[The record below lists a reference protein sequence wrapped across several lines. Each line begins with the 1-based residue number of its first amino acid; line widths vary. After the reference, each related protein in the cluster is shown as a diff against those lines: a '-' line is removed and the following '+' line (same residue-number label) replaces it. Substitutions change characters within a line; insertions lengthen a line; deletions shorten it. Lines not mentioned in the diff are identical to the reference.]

1 MAKYIFLII
10 FTTLSNLNTF
20 GAEGYMFRI
29 QLKDK
34 GQTNYTINKP
44 EKFLSKRAIERRK
57 KQNIS
62 IENSDLPISSTY
74 INTLEKLGCT
84 VVAKSKWLKTI
95 SIYCTDSLFIDKINK
110 LDFVDSTTFVWKG
123 DTARTTVKE
132 LPRSKRIVEKPKDKY
147 GYGDVQIKTV
157 NGDFLHQEGYKGKG
171 MEIAV
176 IDAGF
181 TNLKEILLLDNVSI
195 KGIKDFVFNGN
206 NIFESSDHGLKV
218 LSVLASNR
226 PNIFVGTAPEAKYWL
241 LRSEDSRSEFPIEED
256 YWVAAAEFAD
266 SIGVDI
272 INASLGYHTF
282 NAPAKSYTH
291 EQLDG
296 KTAYITRAAEMAASK
311 GIFVEV
317 SAGND
322 GANPWEK
329 LAFPSDAA
337 NVLTVGAIA
346 RDSTIAY
353 FSSRG
358 LTADGRIKP
367 DVVAVG
373 LATAVIASTGE
384 VELSNGTSFSG
395 PIMSGLAA
403 CLWQSAPDLTSL
415 ELLDIIRK
423 SSDRYATPD
432 GIYGYGIPNM
442 KTAFLLAGNTP
453 SGIENEGLNR
463 EPLFNIKSDSI
474 GHFNVSRNREDT
486 NSTYTI
492 RVLTL
497 DGKILMTDTLSEEE
511 QNFYLPNYP
520 KQVKIIAISGIG
532 VKESYKI
539 IF

>member
-10 FTTLSNLNTF
+10 ITLYNLNIF
-20 GAEGYMFRI
+20 SSEGYMFRV

-34 GQTNYTINKP
+34 GQTGYTIDKP
-44 EKFLSKRAIERRK
+44 EEFLSKRAIERRK
-57 KQNIS
+57 RQNIS
-62 IENSDLPISSTY
+62 IDNSDLPISSAY
-74 INTLEKLGCT
+74 INVIEELGCT
-84 VVAKSKWLKTI
+84 VVAKSKWLQTV
-95 SIYCTDSLFIDKINK
+95 SIYCNDSLFVEKINQ
-110 LDFVDSTTFVWKG
+110 LDFVDSTTFAWKG
-123 DTARTTVKE
+123 DTARTTARE
-132 LPRSKRIVEKPKDKY
+132 LPRSKRFVEKPKSEY

-157 NGDFLHQEGYKGKG
+157 NGNFLHKEGYKGKG

-176 IDAGF
+176 IDAGY

-195 KGIKDFVFNGN
+195 KGVKDFVYNGN

-218 LSVLASNR
+218 LSVMASNR

-256 YWVAAAEFAD
+256 YWAAAAEYAD

-296 KTAYITRAAEMAASK
+296 KTAYITRAANMAASK

-322 GANPWEK
+322 GANIWEK
-329 LAFPSDAA
+329 IAFPSDAA

-373 LATAVIASTGE
+373 FSTAVIASTGE
-384 VELSNGTSFSG
+384 VDLANGTSFSG
-395 PIMSGLAA
+395 PVMSGLAA
-403 CLWQSAPDLTSL
+403 CLWQSAPSLTNI

-423 SSDRYATPD
+423 SSDKYATPD

-453 SGIENEGLNR
+453 SGIENEGLNK
-463 EPLFNIKSDSI
+463 EPLFDIKSDSI
-474 GHFNVSRNREDT
+474 GYFSVSKKEKTMDG
-486 NSTYTI
+486 TYTI
-492 RVLTL
+492 RVFTL
-497 DGKILMTDTLSEEE
+497 DGKVIMTDTLRE
-511 QNFYLPNYP
+511 QEQSFYLPNYP
-520 KQVKIIAISGIG
+520 KQMKIIAISGTG

>member
-10 FTTLSNLNTF
+10 ITLYNLNIF
-20 GAEGYMFRI
+20 SSEGYMFRV

-34 GQTNYTINKP
+34 GQTGYTIDKP
-44 EKFLSKRAIERRK
+44 EEFLSKRAIERRK
-57 KQNIS
+57 RQNIS
-62 IENSDLPISSTY
+62 IDNSDLPISSAY
-74 INTLEKLGCT
+74 INVIEELGCT
-84 VVAKSKWLKTI
+84 VVAKSKWLQTV
-95 SIYCTDSLFIDKINK
+95 SIYCNDSLFVEKINQ
-110 LDFVDSTTFVWKG
+110 LDFVDSTTFAWKG
-123 DTARTTVKE
+123 DTARTTARE
-132 LPRSKRIVEKPKDKY
+132 LPRSKRSVEKPKSEY

-157 NGDFLHQEGYKGKG
+157 NGNFLHKEGYKGKG

-176 IDAGF
+176 IDAGY

-195 KGIKDFVFNGN
+195 KGVKDFVYNGN

-218 LSVLASNR
+218 LSVMASNR

-256 YWVAAAEFAD
+256 YWAAAAEYAD

-296 KTAYITRAAEMAASK
+296 KTAYITRAANMAASK

-322 GANPWEK
+322 GANIWEK
-329 LAFPSDAA
+329 IAFPSDAA

-373 LATAVIASTGE
+373 FSTAVIASTGE
-384 VELSNGTSFSG
+384 VDLANGTSFSG
-395 PIMSGLAA
+395 PVMSGLAA
-403 CLWQSAPDLTSL
+403 CLWQSAPSLTNI

-423 SSDRYATPD
+423 SSDKYATPD

-453 SGIENEGLNR
+453 SGIENEGLNK
-463 EPLFNIKSDSI
+463 EPLFDIKSDSI
-474 GHFNVSRNREDT
+474 GYFSVSKKEKTMDE
-486 NSTYTI
+486 TYTI
-492 RVLTL
+492 RAFTL
-497 DGKILMTDTLSEEE
+497 DGKVIMTDTLRE
-511 QNFYLPNYP
+511 QEQSFYLPNYP
-520 KQVKIIAISGIG
+520 KQVKIIAISGTG

>member
-1 MAKYIFLII
+1 MTKYIFLII
-10 FTTLSNLNTF
+10 ITLYNLNISSS
-20 GAEGYMFRI
+20 EGYMFRV

-34 GQTNYTINKP
+34 GQTGYTIDKP
-44 EKFLSKRAIERRK
+44 EEFLSKRAIERRK
-57 KQNIS
+57 RQNIS
-62 IENSDLPISSTY
+62 IDNSDLPISSAY
-74 INTLEKLGCT
+74 ISAIEELGCT
-84 VVAKSKWLKTI
+84 VVAKSKWLQTI
-95 SIYCTDSLFIDKINK
+95 SIYCNDSLFVEKINQ
-110 LDFVDSTTFVWKG
+110 LDFVDSTTFAWKG
-123 DTARTTVKE
+123 DTARTTAQE
-132 LPRSKRIVEKPKDKY
+132 LPRSKRFVEKPKSEY

-157 NGDFLHQEGYKGKG
+157 NGDFLHKEGYKGKG

-176 IDAGF
+176 IDAGY

-195 KGIKDFVFNGN
+195 KGVKDFVYNGN

-218 LSVLASNR
+218 LSVMASNR

-256 YWVAAAEFAD
+256 YWAAAAEYAD

-296 KTAYITRAAEMAASK
+296 KTAYITRAANMAASK

-322 GANPWEK
+322 GANIWEK
-329 LAFPSDAA
+329 IAFPSDAA

-373 LATAVIASTGE
+373 FSTAVIASTGE
-384 VELSNGTSFSG
+384 VDLSNGTSFSG
-395 PIMSGLAA
+395 PVMSGLAA
-403 CLWQSAPDLTSL
+403 CLWQSAPSLTNI

-423 SSDRYATPD
+423 SSDKYATPD

-453 SGIENEGLNR
+453 SGIEKEDLNK
-463 EPLFNIKSDSI
+463 EPLFDIKSDSI
-474 GHFNVSRNREDT
+474 GYFSVSKKEKTMDG
-486 NSTYTI
+486 TYTI

-511 QNFYLPNYP
+511 QSFYLPNYP
-520 KQVKIIAISGIG
+520 KQVKIIAIAGTG

>member
-10 FTTLSNLNTF
+10 FTLCNLNTF
-20 GAEGYMFRI
+20 ASEGYMFRI

-34 GQTNYTINKP
+34 GQTNYTTDKP
-44 EKFLSKRAIERRK
+44 EKFLSIRAIERRK
-57 KQNIS
+57 RQNIN
-62 IENSDLPISSTY
+62 IDNSDLPISSTY
-74 INTLEKLGCT
+74 INAIEKLGCT
-84 VVAKSKWLKTI
+84 VVAKSKWLKTV
-95 SIYCTDSLFIDKINK
+95 SIYCADSLFVDKINN

-132 LPRSKRIVEKPKDKY
+132 LPRSKRLVEKPKDEY

-157 NGDFLHQEGYKGKG
+157 NGDFLHKEGYKGKG

-181 TNLKEILLLDNVSI
+181 TNLKDILLLDNVSI
-195 KGIKDFVFNGN
+195 KGVKDFVFNGN

-218 LSVLASNR
+218 LSVMASNR

-256 YWVAAAEFAD
+256 YWAAATEYAD
-266 SIGVDI
+266 SIGVNI

-296 KTAYITRAAEMAASK
+296 KTAYITRAANMAASK

-322 GANPWEK
+322 GENPWKK

-346 RDSTIAY
+346 RDSIIAY

-373 LATAVIASTGE
+373 LSTAVIASTGE
-384 VELSNGTSFSG
+384 VDIANGTSFSG

-403 CLWQSAPDLTSL
+403 CLWQSAPNLTNL

-432 GIYGYGIPNM
+432 GVYGYGIPNM

-453 SGIENEGLNR
+453 SGIEDEVLNK
-463 EPLFNIKSDSI
+463 EPLFQIKSDSI
-474 GHFNVSRNREDT
+474 GHFSVLKNRET
-486 NSTYTI
+486 INSTYTI

-497 DGKILMTDTLSEEE
+497 DGKVIMTDTLRE
-511 QNFYLPNYP
+511 QEQSFYLPDYP

>member
-10 FTTLSNLNTF
+10 ITLYNLNIF
-20 GAEGYMFRI
+20 SSEGYMFRV

-34 GQTNYTINKP
+34 GQTGYTIDKP
-44 EKFLSKRAIERRK
+44 EEFLSKRAIERRK
-57 KQNIS
+57 RQNIS
-62 IENSDLPISSTY
+62 IDNSDLPISSAY
-74 INTLEKLGCT
+74 INVIEELGCT
-84 VVAKSKWLKTI
+84 VVAKSKWLQTV
-95 SIYCTDSLFIDKINK
+95 SIYCNDSLFVEKINQ
-110 LDFVDSTTFVWKG
+110 LDFVDSTTFAWKG
-123 DTARTTVKE
+123 DTARTTARE
-132 LPRSKRIVEKPKDKY
+132 LPRSKRFVEKPKSEY

-157 NGDFLHQEGYKGKG
+157 NGDFLHKEGYKGKG
-171 MEIAV
+171 LEIAV
-176 IDAGF
+176 IDAGY

-195 KGIKDFVFNGN
+195 KGIKDFVYNGN

-218 LSVLASNR
+218 LSVMASNR

-256 YWVAAAEFAD
+256 YWAAAAEYAD

-296 KTAYITRAAEMAASK
+296 KTAYITIAANMAASK

-322 GANPWEK
+322 GANIWEK
-329 LAFPSDAA
+329 IAFPSDAA

-373 LATAVIASTGE
+373 FSTAVIANTGE
-384 VELSNGTSFSG
+384 VDLVNGTSFSG
-395 PIMSGLAA
+395 SVMSGLAA
-403 CLWQSAPDLTSL
+403 CLWQSAPSLTNI

-423 SSDRYATPD
+423 SSDKYATPD

-453 SGIENEGLNR
+453 SGIENEGLNK
-463 EPLFNIKSDSI
+463 EPLFDIKSDSI
-474 GHFNVSRNREDT
+474 GYFSVSKKEKTMDE
-486 NSTYTI
+486 TYTI
-492 RVLTL
+492 RAFTL
-497 DGKILMTDTLSEEE
+497 DGKVIMTDTLRE
-511 QNFYLPNYP
+511 QEQSFYLPNYP
-520 KQVKIIAISGIG
+520 KQMKIIAISGTG

>member
-10 FTTLSNLNTF
+10 ITLYNLNIF
-20 GAEGYMFRI
+20 SSEGYMFRV

-34 GQTNYTINKP
+34 GQTGYTIDKP
-44 EKFLSKRAIERRK
+44 EEFLSKRAIERRK
-57 KQNIS
+57 RQNIS
-62 IENSDLPISSTY
+62 IDNSDLPISSAY
-74 INTLEKLGCT
+74 INVIEELGCT
-84 VVAKSKWLKTI
+84 VVAKSKWLQTV
-95 SIYCTDSLFIDKINK
+95 SIYCNDSLFVEKINQ
-110 LDFVDSTTFVWKG
+110 LDFVDSTTFAWKG
-123 DTARTTVKE
+123 DTARTTARE
-132 LPRSKRIVEKPKDKY
+132 LPRSKRFVEKPKSEY

-157 NGDFLHQEGYKGKG
+157 NGNFLHKEGYKGKG

-176 IDAGF
+176 IDAGY

-195 KGIKDFVFNGN
+195 KGVKDFVYNGN

-218 LSVLASNR
+218 LSVMASNR

-256 YWVAAAEFAD
+256 YWAAAAEYAD

-296 KTAYITRAAEMAASK
+296 KTAYITRAANMAASK

-322 GANPWEK
+322 GANIWENI
-329 LAFPSDAA
+329 AFPSDAA

-373 LATAVIASTGE
+373 FSTAVIASTGE
-384 VELSNGTSFSG
+384 VDLANGTSFSG
-395 PIMSGLAA
+395 PVMSGLAA
-403 CLWQSAPDLTSL
+403 CLWQSAPSLTNI

-423 SSDRYATPD
+423 SSDKYATPD

-453 SGIENEGLNR
+453 SGIENEGLNK
-463 EPLFNIKSDSI
+463 EPLFDIKSDSI
-474 GHFNVSRNREDT
+474 GYFSVSKKEKTMDG
-486 NSTYTI
+486 TYTI
-492 RVLTL
+492 RVFTL
-497 DGKILMTDTLSEEE
+497 DGKVIMTDTLHE
-511 QNFYLPNYP
+511 QEQSFYLPNYP
-520 KQVKIIAISGIG
+520 KQMKIIAISGTG

>member
-1 MAKYIFLII
+1 MAKYIFLIFFSI
-10 FTTLSNLNTF
+10 YSLSTY
-20 GAEGYMFRI
+20 ASDGYMFRI
-29 QLKDK
+29 YLKDK
-34 GQTNYTINKP
+34 GQTSYTIDKP
-44 EKFLSKRAIERRK
+44 EKFLSKRAIERRRR
-57 KQNIS
+57 QNIS
-62 IENSDLPISSTY
+62 INNSDLPISSAYTN
-74 INTLEKLGCT
+74 IIEEQGCT
-84 VVAKSKWLKTI
+84 VVAQSKWLKTI
-95 SIYCTDSLFIDKINK
+95 SIYCTDSLFVDKINK

-123 DTARTTVKE
+123 DTARTTTPA
-132 LPRSKRIVEKPKDKY
+132 LLRSKRIIERPKSKY

-171 MEIAV
+171 LEIAV
-176 IDAGF
+176 IDAGY
-181 TNLKEILLLDNVSI
+181 TNLKDILLLDNVSI
-195 KGIKDFVFNGN
+195 KGVKDFVFNGN

-226 PNIFVGTAPEAKYWL
+226 PNIFIGTAPEAKYWL

-256 YWVAAAEFAD
+256 YWATAAEYAD

-296 KTAYITRAAEMAASK
+296 KTAYITKAAEMAVSK
-311 GIFVEV
+311 GIFIEI

-373 LATAVIASTGE
+373 LQTAVIASTGE
-384 VELSNGTSFSG
+384 VDLANGTSFSG
-395 PIMSGLAA
+395 PVMSGLAA
-403 CLWQSAPDLTSL
+403 CLWQSAPNLTNI
-415 ELLDIIRK
+415 ELLNIIRK
-423 SSDRYATPD
+423 SSDRYSTPD
-432 GIYGYGIPNM
+432 GVYGYGIPNM

-453 SGIENEGLNR
+453 SGIENETPDSK
-463 EPLFNIKSDSI
+463 PLFEIKSDTI
-474 GHFNVSRNREDT
+474 GHFRVISNKGSIDT
-486 NSTYTI
+486 AYTI
-492 RVLTL
+492 KVITL
-497 DGKILMTDTLSEEE
+497 DGKTVMDEILREQN
-511 QNFYLPNYP
+511 QNFYLSDYS
-520 KQVKIIAISGIG
+520 KQVRIIMITGAG
-532 VKESYKI
+532 VKESHKI

>member
-1 MAKYIFLII
+1 MTKYIFLII
-10 FTTLSNLNTF
+10 ITLYNLNISSS
-20 GAEGYMFRI
+20 EGYMFRV

-34 GQTNYTINKP
+34 GQTGYTIDKP
-44 EKFLSKRAIERRK
+44 EEFLSKRAIERRK
-57 KQNIS
+57 RQNIS
-62 IENSDLPISSTY
+62 IDNSDLPISSAY
-74 INTLEKLGCT
+74 INVIEELGCT
-84 VVAKSKWLKTI
+84 VVAKSKWLQTI
-95 SIYCTDSLFIDKINK
+95 SIYCNDSLFVEKINQ
-110 LDFVDSTTFVWKG
+110 LDFVDSTTFAWKG
-123 DTARTTVKE
+123 DTARTTARE
-132 LPRSKRIVEKPKDKY
+132 LPRSKRFVEKPKSEY

-157 NGDFLHQEGYKGKG
+157 NGDFLHKEGYKGKG

-176 IDAGF
+176 IDAGY

-195 KGIKDFVFNGN
+195 KGVKDFVYNGN

-218 LSVLASNR
+218 LSVMASNR

-256 YWVAAAEFAD
+256 YWAAAAEYAD

-296 KTAYITRAAEMAASK
+296 KTAYITRAANMAASK

-322 GANPWEK
+322 GANIWEK
-329 LAFPSDAA
+329 IAFPSDAA

-373 LATAVIASTGE
+373 FSTAVIASTGE
-384 VELSNGTSFSG
+384 VDLSNGTSFSG
-395 PIMSGLAA
+395 PVMSGLAA
-403 CLWQSAPDLTSL
+403 CLWQSAPSLTNI

-423 SSDRYATPD
+423 SSDKYATPD
-432 GIYGYGIPNM
+432 EIYGYGIPNM

-453 SGIENEGLNR
+453 SGIENEDLNK
-463 EPLFNIKSDSI
+463 EPLFDIKSDSI
-474 GHFNVSRNREDT
+474 GYFSVSKKEKTMDG
-486 NSTYTI
+486 TYTI

-511 QNFYLPNYP
+511 QSFYLPNYP
-520 KQVKIIAISGIG
+520 KQVKIIAIAGTG

>member
-1 MAKYIFLII
+1 MTKYIFLII
-10 FTTLSNLNTF
+10 ITLYNLNISSS
-20 GAEGYMFRI
+20 EGYMFRV

-34 GQTNYTINKP
+34 GQTGYTIDKP
-44 EKFLSKRAIERRK
+44 EEFLSKRAIERRK
-57 KQNIS
+57 RQNIS
-62 IENSDLPISSTY
+62 IDNSDLPISSAY
-74 INTLEKLGCT
+74 ISAIEELGCT
-84 VVAKSKWLKTI
+84 VVAKSKWLQTI
-95 SIYCTDSLFIDKINK
+95 SIYCNDSLFVEKINQ
-110 LDFVDSTTFVWKG
+110 LDFVDSTTFAWKG
-123 DTARTTVKE
+123 DTARTTARE
-132 LPRSKRIVEKPKDKY
+132 LPRSKRFVEKPKSEY

-157 NGDFLHQEGYKGKG
+157 NGDFLHKEGYKGKG

-176 IDAGF
+176 IDAGY

-195 KGIKDFVFNGN
+195 KGVKDFVYNGN

-218 LSVLASNR
+218 LSVMASNR

-256 YWVAAAEFAD
+256 YWAAAAEYAD

-296 KTAYITRAAEMAASK
+296 KTAYITRAANMAASK

-322 GANPWEK
+322 GANIWEK
-329 LAFPSDAA
+329 IAFPSDAA

-373 LATAVIASTGE
+373 FSTAVIASTGE
-384 VELSNGTSFSG
+384 VDLSNGTSFSG
-395 PIMSGLAA
+395 PVMSGLAA
-403 CLWQSAPDLTSL
+403 CLWQSAPSLTNI

-423 SSDRYATPD
+423 SSDKYATPD

-453 SGIENEGLNR
+453 SGIEKEDLNK
-463 EPLFNIKSDSI
+463 EPLFDIKSDSI
-474 GHFNVSRNREDT
+474 GYFSVSKKEKTMDG
-486 NSTYTI
+486 TYTI

-511 QNFYLPNYP
+511 QSFYLPNYP
-520 KQVKIIAISGIG
+520 KQVKIIAIAGTG

>member
-10 FTTLSNLNTF
+10 ITLYNLNIFST
-20 GAEGYMFRI
+20 EGYMFRV

-34 GQTNYTINKP
+34 GQTGYTIDKP
-44 EKFLSKRAIERRK
+44 EEFLSKRAIERRK
-57 KQNIS
+57 RQNIS
-62 IENSDLPISSTY
+62 IDNSDLPISSAY
-74 INTLEKLGCT
+74 INVIEELGCT
-84 VVAKSKWLKTI
+84 VVAKSKWLQTV
-95 SIYCTDSLFIDKINK
+95 SIYCNDSLFVEKINQ
-110 LDFVDSTTFVWKG
+110 LDFVDSTTFAWKG
-123 DTARTTVKE
+123 DTARTTARE
-132 LPRSKRIVEKPKDKY
+132 LPRSKRFVEKPKSEY

-157 NGDFLHQEGYKGKG
+157 NGNFLHKEGYKGKG

-176 IDAGF
+176 IDAGY

-195 KGIKDFVFNGN
+195 KGVKDFVYNGN

-218 LSVLASNR
+218 LSVMASNR

-256 YWVAAAEFAD
+256 YWAAAAEYAD

-296 KTAYITRAAEMAASK
+296 KTAYITRAANMAASK

-322 GANPWEK
+322 GANIWEK
-329 LAFPSDAA
+329 IAFPSDAA

-373 LATAVIASTGE
+373 FSTAVIASTGE
-384 VELSNGTSFSG
+384 VDLANGTSFSG
-395 PIMSGLAA
+395 PVMSGLAA
-403 CLWQSAPDLTSL
+403 CLWQSAPSLTNI

-423 SSDRYATPD
+423 SSDKYATPD

-453 SGIENEGLNR
+453 SGIENEGLNK
-463 EPLFNIKSDSI
+463 EPLFDIKSDSI
-474 GHFNVSRNREDT
+474 GYFSVSKKEKTMDG
-486 NSTYTI
+486 TYTI
-492 RVLTL
+492 RVFTL
-497 DGKILMTDTLSEEE
+497 DGKVIMTDTLRE
-511 QNFYLPNYP
+511 QEQSFYLPNYP
-520 KQVKIIAISGIG
+520 KQMKIIAISGTG

>member
-1 MAKYIFLII
+1 MTKYIFLII
-10 FTTLSNLNTF
+10 ITLYNLNISSS
-20 GAEGYMFRI
+20 EGYMFRV

-34 GQTNYTINKP
+34 GQTGYTIDKP
-44 EKFLSKRAIERRK
+44 EEFLSKRAIERRK
-57 KQNIS
+57 RQNIS
-62 IENSDLPISSTY
+62 IDNSDLPISSAY
-74 INTLEKLGCT
+74 ISAIEELGCT
-84 VVAKSKWLKTI
+84 VVAKSKWLQTI
-95 SIYCTDSLFIDKINK
+95 SIYCNDSLFVEKINQ
-110 LDFVDSTTFVWKG
+110 LDFVDSTTFAWKG
-123 DTARTTVKE
+123 DTARTTARE
-132 LPRSKRIVEKPKDKY
+132 LPRSKRFVEKPKSEY

-157 NGDFLHQEGYKGKG
+157 NGDFLHKEGYKGKG

-176 IDAGF
+176 IDAGY

-195 KGIKDFVFNGN
+195 KGVKDFVYNGN

-218 LSVLASNR
+218 LSVMASNR

-256 YWVAAAEFAD
+256 YWAAAAEYAD

-296 KTAYITRAAEMAASK
+296 KTAYITRAANMAASK

-322 GANPWEK
+322 GANIWEK
-329 LAFPSDAA
+329 IAFPSDAA

-373 LATAVIASTGE
+373 FSTAVIASTGE
-384 VELSNGTSFSG
+384 VDLANGTSFSG
-395 PIMSGLAA
+395 PVMSGLAA
-403 CLWQSAPDLTSL
+403 CLWQSAPSLTNI

-423 SSDRYATPD
+423 SSDKYATPD

-453 SGIENEGLNR
+453 SGIEKEDLNK
-463 EPLFNIKSDSI
+463 EPLFDIKSDSI
-474 GHFNVSRNREDT
+474 GYFSVSKKEKTMDG
-486 NSTYTI
+486 TYTI

-511 QNFYLPNYP
+511 QSFYLPNYP
-520 KQVKIIAISGIG
+520 KQVKIIAIAGTG

>member
-10 FTTLSNLNTF
+10 ITLYNLNIF
-20 GAEGYMFRI
+20 SSEGYMFRV

-34 GQTNYTINKP
+34 GQTGYTIDKP
-44 EKFLSKRAIERRK
+44 EEFLSKRAIERRK
-57 KQNIS
+57 RQNIS
-62 IENSDLPISSTY
+62 IDNSDLPISSAY
-74 INTLEKLGCT
+74 INVIEELGCT
-84 VVAKSKWLKTI
+84 VVAKSKWLQTV
-95 SIYCTDSLFIDKINK
+95 SIYCNDSLFVEKINQ
-110 LDFVDSTTFVWKG
+110 LDFVDSTTFAWKG
-123 DTARTTVKE
+123 DTARTTARE
-132 LPRSKRIVEKPKDKY
+132 LPRSKRFVEKPKSEY

-157 NGDFLHQEGYKGKG
+157 NGNFLHKEGYKGKG

-176 IDAGF
+176 IDAGY

-195 KGIKDFVFNGN
+195 KGVKDFVYNGN

-218 LSVLASNR
+218 LSVMASNR

-256 YWVAAAEFAD
+256 YWAAAAEYAD

-296 KTAYITRAAEMAASK
+296 KTAYITRAANMAASK

-322 GANPWEK
+322 GANIWEK
-329 LAFPSDAA
+329 IAFPSDAA

-373 LATAVIASTGE
+373 FSTAVIASTGE
-384 VELSNGTSFSG
+384 VDLANGTSFSG
-395 PIMSGLAA
+395 PVMSGLAA
-403 CLWQSAPDLTSL
+403 CLWQSAPSLTNI

-423 SSDRYATPD
+423 SSDKYATPD

-453 SGIENEGLNR
+453 SGIENEGLNK
-463 EPLFNIKSDSI
+463 EPLFDIKSDSI
-474 GHFNVSRNREDT
+474 GYFSVSKKEKAMDG
-486 NSTYTI
+486 TYTI
-492 RVLTL
+492 RVFTL
-497 DGKILMTDTLSEEE
+497 DGKVIMTDTLRE
-511 QNFYLPNYP
+511 QEQSFYLPNYP
-520 KQVKIIAISGIG
+520 KQMKIIAISGTG

>member
-1 MAKYIFLII
+1 
-10 FTTLSNLNTF
+10 
-20 GAEGYMFRI
+20 MFRV

-34 GQTNYTINKP
+34 GQTGYTIDKP
-44 EKFLSKRAIERRK
+44 EEFLSKRAIERRK
-57 KQNIS
+57 RQNIS
-62 IENSDLPISSTY
+62 IDNSDLPISSAY
-74 INTLEKLGCT
+74 INVIEELGCT
-84 VVAKSKWLKTI
+84 VVAKSKWLQTV
-95 SIYCTDSLFIDKINK
+95 SIYCNDSLFVEKINQ
-110 LDFVDSTTFVWKG
+110 LDFVDSTTFAWKG
-123 DTARTTVKE
+123 DTARTTARE
-132 LPRSKRIVEKPKDKY
+132 LPRSKRFVEKPKSEY

-157 NGDFLHQEGYKGKG
+157 NGNFLHKEGYKGKG

-176 IDAGF
+176 IDAGY

-195 KGIKDFVFNGN
+195 KGVKDFVYNGN

-218 LSVLASNR
+218 LSVMASNR

-256 YWVAAAEFAD
+256 YWAAAAEYAD

-296 KTAYITRAAEMAASK
+296 KTAYITRASNMAASK

-322 GANPWEK
+322 GANIWEK
-329 LAFPSDAA
+329 IAFPSDAA

-373 LATAVIASTGE
+373 FSTAVIASTGE
-384 VELSNGTSFSG
+384 VDLANGTSFSG
-395 PIMSGLAA
+395 PVMSGLAA
-403 CLWQSAPDLTSL
+403 CLWQSAPSLTNI

-423 SSDRYATPD
+423 SSDKYATPD

-453 SGIENEGLNR
+453 SGIENEGLNK
-463 EPLFNIKSDSI
+463 EPLFDIKSDSI
-474 GHFNVSRNREDT
+474 GYFSVSKKEKTMDG
-486 NSTYTI
+486 TYTI
-492 RVLTL
+492 RVFTL
-497 DGKILMTDTLSEEE
+497 DGKVIMTDTLHE
-511 QNFYLPNYP
+511 QEQSFYLPNYP
-520 KQVKIIAISGIG
+520 KQMKIIAISGTG

>member
-10 FTTLSNLNTF
+10 ITLYNLNIF
-20 GAEGYMFRI
+20 SSEGYMFRV

-34 GQTNYTINKP
+34 GQTGYTIDKP
-44 EKFLSKRAIERRK
+44 EEFLSKRAIERRK
-57 KQNIS
+57 RQNIS
-62 IENSDLPISSTY
+62 IDNSDLPISSAY
-74 INTLEKLGCT
+74 INVIEELGCT
-84 VVAKSKWLKTI
+84 VVAKSKWLQTV
-95 SIYCTDSLFIDKINK
+95 SIYCNDSLFVEKINQ
-110 LDFVDSTTFVWKG
+110 LDFVDSTTFAWKG
-123 DTARTTVKE
+123 DTARTTARE
-132 LPRSKRIVEKPKDKY
+132 LPRSKRSVEKPKSEY

-157 NGDFLHQEGYKGKG
+157 NGNFLHKEGYKGKG

-176 IDAGF
+176 IDAGY

-195 KGIKDFVFNGN
+195 KGVKDFVYNGN

-218 LSVLASNR
+218 LSVMASNR

-256 YWVAAAEFAD
+256 YWAAAAEYAD

-296 KTAYITRAAEMAASK
+296 KTAYITRAANMAASK

-322 GANPWEK
+322 GANIWEK
-329 LAFPSDAA
+329 IAFPSDAA

-373 LATAVIASTGE
+373 FSTAVIASTGE
-384 VELSNGTSFSG
+384 VDLANGTSFSG
-395 PIMSGLAA
+395 PVMSGLAA
-403 CLWQSAPDLTSL
+403 CLWQSAPSLTNI

-423 SSDRYATPD
+423 SSDKYATPD

-453 SGIENEGLNR
+453 SGIENEGLNK
-463 EPLFNIKSDSI
+463 EPLFDIKSDSI
-474 GHFNVSRNREDT
+474 GYFSVSKKEKTMDE
-486 NSTYTI
+486 TYTI
-492 RVLTL
+492 RVFTL
-497 DGKILMTDTLSEEE
+497 DGKVIMTDTLRE
-511 QNFYLPNYP
+511 QEQSFYLPNYP
-520 KQVKIIAISGIG
+520 KQMKIIAISGTG